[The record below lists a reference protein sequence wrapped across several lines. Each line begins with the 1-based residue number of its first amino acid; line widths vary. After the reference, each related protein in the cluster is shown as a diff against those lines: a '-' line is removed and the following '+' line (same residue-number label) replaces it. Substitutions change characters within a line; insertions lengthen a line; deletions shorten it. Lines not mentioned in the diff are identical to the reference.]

1 MLKSPSAKNTHQP
14 IPILSSHRPSAPSWS
29 STSPK
34 KAPPPPQKKKEPFWF
49 QTNVPRIGK
58 HCLSRKRLRSS
69 VCSAHNHSGQTTGV
83 SCLGSGSST
92 CPKPPPPRTR
102 SLGGSERP
110 AEPPALR
117 TDPRRCL
124 SRPQPPPARL
134 SIQVLTSLPPQR
146 VPAAGGGPAP
156 PAPAL
161 PPPGPRR
168 GARGESGARRH
179 GPDTLPRS
187 ARPPAPQEPGAR
199 QSAPLPRRP
208 SGATLVARPSPG
220 AEEAGR
226 GPRVAR
232 SHQQQGAPPT
242 SPGRPG
248 ARRDRYPS
256 DVGAPATHRLAPRLP
271 PRRRRSFLPAAAA
284 LSQPQAPRSSPIY
297 KLAARSW
304 ELEMRLSLPSASLSL
319 RPLPRSPLHPAQVAA
334 AATTSARAARLPSA
348 ALLLPPPPPGRAP
361 SRPRACAGGRGARA
375 RARGGAAASGKPGP
389 ASPAEA
395 PRPGG
400 APSERPQTAPGP
412 DAPPVLRGLSMVSP
426 VLAPSRACERVT
438 RPNPHRPFRAEIA
451 AVIQHLQT
459 SKILPRAW
467 KRLPRPFPRVYIQR
481 THQPWG
487 TKDK

>member
-1 MLKSPSAKNTHQP
+1 MGQTRCRAPPARQQP
-14 IPILSSHRPSAPSWS
+14 RSRGPGRARPSRAGRAEQPSLPAQAQVLRRRGGVPAWREA
-29 STSPK
+29 TSNR
-34 KAPPPPQKKKEPFWF
+34 APPP
-49 QTNVPRIGK
+49 
-58 HCLSRKRLRSS
+58 
-69 VCSAHNHSGQTTGV
+69 
-83 SCLGSGSST
+83 
-92 CPKPPPPRTR
+92 
-102 SLGGSERP
+102 
-110 AEPPALR
+110 
-117 TDPRRCL
+117 
-124 SRPQPPPARL
+124 
-134 SIQVLTSLPPQR
+134 
-146 VPAAGGGPAP
+146 
-156 PAPAL
+156 
-161 PPPGPRR
+161 
-168 GARGESGARRH
+168 
-179 GPDTLPRS
+179 
-187 ARPPAPQEPGAR
+187 
-199 QSAPLPRRP
+199 
-208 SGATLVARPSPG
+208 
-220 AEEAGR
+220 
-226 GPRVAR
+226 
-232 SHQQQGAPPT
+232 
-242 SPGRPG
+242 PGRPG

-271 PRRRRSFLPAAAA
+271 PRRRRSSLPAAAA